1 MKPARGGDK
10 TSIPEEWMKPASTCL
25 NDATLPTVD
34 GDCAFTCRNDTFDN
48 NGTSFNGSRQLK
60 RRPLSSHLSGGLR
73 SEKNDCRTHP
83 NA

>member
-10 TSIPEEWMKPASTCL
+10 TSIPEEWMKPASTCFSE
-25 NDATLPTVD
+25 ATPSAAE
-34 GDCAFTCRNDTFDN
+34 GDCGFTCRNETFDN
-48 NGTSFNGSRQLK
+48 NGTSFNGSRQLI
-60 RRPLSSHLSGGLR
+60 RRLLSRQLSGGLR